1 MTEPMSG
8 GRRRIDRVLSEEFLA
23 GIQAA
28 DLDEVRDLRREAE
41 QEEADLSYIRRLVQG
56 RADIVQAEIDRRSG
70 KGGGSLIERLSEI
83 LADDMRSTRGSGR
96 HITVEPSRI
105 AENRRSVERIV
116 SDAIMSDVV
125 SRSDEELTES
135 LGLLREHEQQVSRL
149 RRRVQEVVDACSSEI
164 SRRYSEGTALPGQAL
179 RVD

>member
-1 MTEPMSG
+1 MTEPMAG
-8 GRRRIDRVLSEEFLA
+8 GRRRIDRVLSEDFLA
-23 GIQAA
+23 GIQTA
-28 DLDEVRDLRREAE
+28 DLDTVRDLRREAE

-105 AENRRSVERIV
+105 ADNRRSVERIV

-125 SRSDEELTES
+125 SRSDDELAES
-135 LGLLREHEQQVSRL
+135 LTLLREHEQRVSRL

-164 SRRYSEGTALPGQAL
+164 SRRYSDGKALPEQAL
-179 RVD
+179 KVD